1 MIIGG
6 VVLLVVLSMVW
17 FLVPTLRTFAH
28 PAFEPVNADDA
39 RVFYAQSTGV
49 EHAGI

>member
-6 VVLLVVLSMVW
+6 VVLLVVLGMVW

-28 PAFEPVNADDA
+28 PAFEPVNADEMS
-39 RVFYAQSTGV
+39 VYHAQSTGV
-49 EHAGI
+49 QHAGI